1 MRFGGGGGIK
11 GCVVVSVRERAEK
24 RAAELPRVS

>member
-1 MRFGGGGGIK
+1 MRLGGGVT
-11 GCVVVSVRERAEK
+11 GCVVVSVRERAET